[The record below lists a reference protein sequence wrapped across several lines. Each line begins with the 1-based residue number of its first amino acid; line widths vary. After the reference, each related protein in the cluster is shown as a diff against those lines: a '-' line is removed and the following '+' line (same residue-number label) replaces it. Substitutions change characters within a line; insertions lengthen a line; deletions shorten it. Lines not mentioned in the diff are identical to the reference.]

1 MKEIKGRRI
10 CTCECGGTV
19 RGVRGFGR
27 WWTWCED
34 CTPVVVAKVDTTTRV
49 TSGTPRGDMTNV
61 NDTNA
66 LADEIAATS
75 VRLIGATDRFLTDA
89 EQAMVLAA
97 LRAYRAST
105 VVLGF
110 ASYKGGSFE
119 LIVRDDK
126 SGTETTLEG
135 TLRPGQLE
143 IVDRILPTCVYVKAD
158 TDQPTNA
165 MASEEGTQHDPVP
178 VDSGNTPGQ
187 LRADI
192 CASDRTAV
200 WSQAVEACAKVAENY
215 VPGPAGH
222 PYEHVKHDI
231 CVGIARKLRSLYLSP
246 ERVREVYP
254 DPQKP
259 SHAEQTAGGS
269 NLQST
274 SEPTNAMAPGFYG
287 CRLPPGGCG
296 CPQDVR
302 HKCRH
307 AHWVT
312 SGTPRGENAT

>member
-1 MKEIKGRRI
+1 VPSLAPSIAHWSDLAAAFVHGAGRSVWLVRSRHVFARTPDLAAIRLDQALEQEPGMTAPSTYDTTALVKRATFDRCMETCSLLRSNLAEAQIKLCPKFKECGDKEGAGCTCFPGDGPYANAVPPNTYADRAITGPSEESTQI
-10 CTCECGGTV
+10 CT
-19 RGVRGFGR
+19 
-27 WWTWCED
+27 
-34 CTPVVVAKVDTTTRV
+34 
-49 TSGTPRGDMTNV
+49 
-61 NDTNA
+61 
-66 LADEIAATS
+66 
-75 VRLIGATDRFLTDA
+75 
-89 EQAMVLAA
+89 
-97 LRAYRAST
+97 
-105 VVLGF
+105 
-110 ASYKGGSFE
+110 
-119 LIVRDDK
+119 
-126 SGTETTLEG
+126 
-135 TLRPGQLE
+135 
-143 IVDRILPTCVYVKAD
+143 
-158 TDQPTNA
+158 
-165 MASEEGTQHDPVP
+165 
-178 VDSGNTPGQ
+178 
-187 LRADI
+187 
-192 CASDRTAV
+192 SDRTAV

-254 DPQKP
+254 DLQKP

-312 SGTPRGENAT
+312 SGEPCR

>member
-1 MKEIKGRRI
+1 
-10 CTCECGGTV
+10 
-19 RGVRGFGR
+19 
-27 WWTWCED
+27 
-34 CTPVVVAKVDTTTRV
+34 
-49 TSGTPRGDMTNV
+49 MT
-61 NDTNA
+61 A
-66 LADEIAATS
+66 P
-75 VRLIGATDRFLTDA
+75 
-89 EQAMVLAA
+89 
-97 LRAYRAST
+97 ST
-105 VVLGF
+105 
-110 ASYKGGSFE
+110 Y
-119 LIVRDDK
+119 D
-126 SGTETTLEG
+126 
-135 TLRPGQLE
+135 
-143 IVDRILPTCVYVKAD
+143 
-158 TDQPTNA
+158 TNA
-165 MASEEGTQHDPVP
+165 MAFKPCPFCEGTDIRCDKHHESRSPTGFVWSMCCYQCGATFPNRYKRELLVEGWNRRPAYRAITGPSEESTQ
-178 VDSGNTPGQ
+178 
-187 LRADI
+187 I
-192 CASDRTAV
+192 CTSDRTAV

-254 DPQKP
+254 DLQKP

-312 SGTPRGENAT
+312 SGEPCR

>member
-1 MKEIKGRRI
+1 
-10 CTCECGGTV
+10 
-19 RGVRGFGR
+19 
-27 WWTWCED
+27 
-34 CTPVVVAKVDTTTRV
+34 
-49 TSGTPRGDMTNV
+49 MTAIG

-66 LADEIAATS
+66 MAHKELGQRSRAELESLFGNMYTGWDRGVVVTQERFGDGETRFSERPMTPLELSARYVAAEIGANIYEIANRAAFAPIITFS
-75 VRLIGATDRFLTDA
+75 QIQAHIGPVFEDTTAEIERLKEELARTERNRDMWKGQCERQA
-89 EQAMVLAA
+89 EQ
-97 LRAYRAST
+97 LRAYRAIT
-105 VVLGF
+105 G
-110 ASYKGGSFE
+110 
-119 LIVRDDK
+119 
-126 SGTETTLEG
+126 
-135 TLRPGQLE
+135 P
-143 IVDRILPTCVYVKAD
+143 
-158 TDQPTNA
+158 
-165 MASEEGTQHDPVP
+165 SEESTQ
-178 VDSGNTPGQ
+178 
-187 LRADI
+187 I
-192 CASDRTAV
+192 CTSDRTAV

-254 DPQKP
+254 DLQKP

-312 SGTPRGENAT
+312 SGEPCR

>member
-1 MKEIKGRRI
+1 
-10 CTCECGGTV
+10 V
-19 RGVRGFGR
+19 
-27 WWTWCED
+27 
-34 CTPVVVAKVDTTTRV
+34 P
-49 TSGTPRGDMTNV
+49 S
-61 NDTNA
+61 
-66 LADEIAATS
+66 LAPSIAHWS
-75 VRLIGATDRFLTDA
+75 D
-89 EQAMVLAA
+89 LAA
-97 LRAYRAST
+97 AFVHGAGRSVWLVRSRHVFARTPDLAAIRLDQALEQEPGMTAPST
-105 VVLGF
+105 
-110 ASYKGGSFE
+110 Y
-119 LIVRDDK
+119 D
-126 SGTETTLEG
+126 
-135 TLRPGQLE
+135 
-143 IVDRILPTCVYVKAD
+143 
-158 TDQPTNA
+158 TNA
-165 MASEEGTQHDPVP
+165 MAARVEELEGVCGELYQVIGALADHAGLFDHPDVQKALDNASDNAMTHKDLLPFPSTPFPSAYRAITGPSEESTQ
-178 VDSGNTPGQ
+178 
-187 LRADI
+187 I
-192 CASDRTAV
+192 CTSDRTAV

-254 DPQKP
+254 DLQKP

-312 SGTPRGENAT
+312 SGEPCR